1 MEQKQKNT
9 SAGNST
15 NPVSQKQG
23 VNPVTASRE
32 KAKEALIHGAFFA
45 MWKLNGAITLQL
57 VDALLDYMVSHRDD
71 PHPIE
76 TLEKEPSQAIWSCFF
91 QAYREKA
98 TVTDSNSRN
107 PQQSFRNML
116 SSFPAKAKAVM
127 VALNEAGLPTNW
139 IMPKN
144 SKRISFSQEDEKEIN
159 DLLQKSGILNPSM
172 DIASRYKVFKAL
184 GGRLTSRAKKQ
195 Q

>member
-1 MEQKQKNT
+1 MTQTQKPNAGGNT
-9 SAGNST
+9 ST
-15 NPVSQKQG
+15 NP
-23 VNPVTASRE
+23 ASIRG
-32 KAKEALIHGAFFA
+32 KAYEALLGKDGAFSSMHA
-45 MWKLNGAITLQL
+45 LNPMITGDVVNALIDFFL
-57 VDALLDYMVSHRDD
+57 VNSDE

-76 TLEKEPSQAIWSCFF
+76 ILEKEPSQAIWSCFF